1 MHLAPS
7 NLIGTWIALGL
18 AFGSFVTV
26 LVARVP
32 GRQGLVSFS
41 QCPTCNHPLAAKD
54 NIPVIGFLILR
65 GKCRYCKAKI
75 SLRYPLIELITAI
88 CVMMPVLKFD
98 GWWIV
103 LAWVTFIVL
112 GIALAVIDFEHHRLP
127 DRLTVPLFLISLF
140 LLAGDAIANHHLHR
154 LKIALISAIAL
165 SFFYLFV
172 NVASRGG
179 MGMGDVKLALSIGL
193 LTGYASM
200 AAVLAASFGAFL
212 LGSVGG
218 IAMLFLGGATRK
230 TAVPF
235 GPFMIIGTFL
245 TPWTTQYVVSIL
257 NLGH

>member
-41 QCPTCNHPLAAKD
+41 HCPSCNHALAAKD
-54 NIPVIGFLILR
+54 NIPVIGFLLLR

-75 SLRYPLIELITAI
+75 SLRYPLIELLTLA
-88 CVMMPVLKFD
+88 CVMMPVLKFE
-98 GWWIV
+98 GWWFV
-103 LAWVTFIVL
+103 LAWVNFIVL
-112 GIALAVIDFEHHRLP
+112 GIALALIDLEHHRLP
-127 DRLTVPLFLISLF
+127 DRLTVPLFVICLF
-140 LLAGDAIANHHLHR
+140 LLTGDAIANDHLHR
-154 LKIALISAIAL
+154 LTIAIIGAFAL

-179 MGMGDVKLALSIGL
+179 MGMGDVKLALTIGL
-193 LTGYASM
+193 LTGYISFAT
-200 AAVLAASFGAFL
+200 VLAASFGAFL
-212 LGSVGG
+212 LGSVIG
-218 IAMLFLGGATRK
+218 IGMLVVSSATRK

>member
-88 CVMMPVLKFD
+88 CVMMPVLIAVD
-98 GWWIV
+98 GWLRIP
-103 LAWVTFIVL
+103 
-112 GIALAVIDFEHHRLP
+112 E
-127 DRLTVPLFLISLF
+127 PL
-140 LLAGDAIANHHLHR
+140 R
-154 LKIALISAIAL
+154 K
-165 SFFYLFV
+165 
-172 NVASRGG
+172 
-179 MGMGDVKLALSIGL
+179 
-193 LTGYASM
+193 M
-200 AAVLAASFGAFL
+200 AEDSELAAAF
-212 LGSVGG
+212 
-218 IAMLFLGGATRK
+218 IAESTTVVTPRTKLPLSEDMASIVWLVM
-230 TAVPF
+230 VPRE
-235 GPFMIIGTFL
+235 
-245 TPWTTQYVVSIL
+245 
-257 NLGH
+257 